1 MSRVSSLCW
10 WKSNSTNNRKYKTSF
25 ILEGPIFY
33 SVRYL
38 KYTSF
43 QTNHLI
49 RYYSS
54 KKAIAGSTTL
64 SKINKEKIPSLTH
77 VQFPS
82 LSHEVDR
89 EIEKKNTIK
98 MNENYPQLDP
108 MWITGFFDG
117 EGCFYINISIK
128 SSNKK
133 YYVSPHIYLGLHK
146 KDITILKLIIKNLG
160 VGRINYKHGSTS
172 VQLDVGSLHEIETL
186 IAFFDKYSLVSK
198 KKADFHLFKEIIN
211 IIKMKEHLTDE
222 GLEKIVALKASMNL
236 GLSQKLKVA
245 FSYVVP
251 INRPIVKIPDNFNPF
266 WLAGFASPPPPSYE
280 NPNQLEGGGGESRYS
295 F

>member
-1 MSRVSSLCW
+1 
-10 WKSNSTNNRKYKTSF
+10 
-25 ILEGPIFY
+25 
-33 SVRYL
+33 
-38 KYTSF
+38 
-43 QTNHLI
+43 
-49 RYYSS
+49 
-54 KKAIAGSTTL
+54 
-64 SKINKEKIPSLTH
+64 
-77 VQFPS
+77 
-82 LSHEVDR
+82 
-89 EIEKKNTIK
+89 